1 MDQDQITEIRQ
12 YAYGINQ
19 LSLRLESAFKL
30 ITVEPIA
37 ENKLKFRK
45 IMIQL
50 GTLGG
55 ALAEA
60 LIDEIEAIPEDEKSG
75 LK

>member
-12 YAYGINQ
+12 YAYGVNQ

-30 ITVEPIA
+30 ISVEPVA
-37 ENKLKFRK
+37 ENKLKFERNLLR
-45 IMIQL
+45 L
-50 GTLGG
+50 GVLVG
-55 ALAEA
+55 ALGDALKIIAE
-60 LIDEIEAIPEDEKSG
+60 DKESG